1 MRKFILL
8 AAMAATI
15 VPTAAIAQ
23 RTDTTTRDRA
33 QARQGQPAGRANR
46 QSAPNVQRAAQANRQ
61 TVRGGQ
67 RAAQANQQAVR
78 SNQQAVRTNQRGT
91 AQGARSAYVAPVR
104 NWSYRP
110 VTVGYQLQPSF
121 YGSRY
126 YISDYGAYHLQAP
139 RYRYLQ
145 WIRYGNDLLL
155 VNIRTGRVLQVVH
168 YRGW

>member
-1 MRKFILL
+1 MNMRKFILL

-23 RTDTTTRDRA
+23 RTDPATRDRA

-78 SNQQAVRTNQRGT
+78 SNQRGT

-139 RYRYLQ
+139 RNRFLQ

>member
-1 MRKFILL
+1 MNMRKFILL

-61 TVRGGQ
+61 TARGGQ
-67 RAAQANQQAVR
+67 RAAQA
-78 SNQQAVRTNQRGT
+78 NQQAVRTNQRGT

-139 RYRYLQ
+139 RNRFLQ

-155 VNIRTGRVLQVVH
+155 VNIRTGRVLQIVH

>member
-33 QARQGQPAGRANR
+33 QARQGQPAGRAN
-46 QSAPNVQRAAQANRQ
+46 
-61 TVRGGQ
+61 
-67 RAAQANQQAVR
+67 QQAVR
-78 SNQQAVRTNQRGT
+78 ANQRVAVNQNQPAT
-91 AQGARSAYVAPVR
+91 TQRTRSAYVAPVR

-139 RYRYLQ
+139 HGRWLR

>member
-1 MRKFILL
+1 MNMRKFILL

-61 TVRGGQ
+61 TARGGQ
-67 RAAQANQQAVR
+67 RAAQA
-78 SNQQAVRTNQRGT
+78 NQQAVRTNQRGT

-139 RYRYLQ
+139 RNRFLQ

>member
-1 MRKFILL
+1 MNMRKFILL

-23 RTDTTTRDRA
+23 RTDTPTRDRA
-33 QARQGQPAGRANR
+33 QARGD
-46 QSAPNVQRAAQANRQ
+46 QRTAQANRQ
-61 TVRGGQ
+61 TARGGQ
-67 RAAQANQQAVR
+67 RADRANSQAARSNQQAVR
-78 SNQQAVRTNQRGT
+78 SNQRGMAQR
-91 AQGARSAYVAPVR
+91 ARSAYVAPVR

-139 RYRYLQ
+139 RNRYLQ

>member
-1 MRKFILL
+1 MNMRKFILL

-23 RTDTTTRDRA
+23 RTDTTTRDRS
-33 QARQGQPAGRANR
+33 QARND
-46 QSAPNVQRAAQANRQ
+46 QRTAQANRQ
-61 TVRGGQ
+61 TARGGQ
-67 RAAQANQQAVR
+67 RTTRANSQVARSNQQAVR
-78 SNQQAVRTNQRGT
+78 SNQRAPAQR
-91 AQGARSAYVAPVR
+91 ARSAYVAPVR